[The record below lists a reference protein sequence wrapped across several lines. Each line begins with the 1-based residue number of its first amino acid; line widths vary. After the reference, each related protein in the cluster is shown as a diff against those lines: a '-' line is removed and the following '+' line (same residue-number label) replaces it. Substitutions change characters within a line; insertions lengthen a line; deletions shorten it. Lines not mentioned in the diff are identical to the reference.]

1 MAKAIMKVGIM
12 SRERYVQR
20 TLEIARGTYKPHAG
34 EPKVWFES
42 MKSLAEVLS
51 EPNQRLLT
59 LIEDH
64 KPQSLHELERLSGR
78 KAANL
83 SRTLRTLESHGLV
96 ELQKRNRRLIPSVRA
111 TRFQVNL
118 DVRASRGAD

>member
-1 MAKAIMKVGIM
+1 MKVGIM
-12 SRERYVQR
+12 SRERYIQR
-20 TLEIARGTYKPHAG
+20 TLAIARGTYKPGAG

-59 LIEDH
+59 LIEEH

-78 KAANL
+78 KAGNL

-96 ELQKRNRRLIPSVRA
+96 TLQKRNRRLIPSVRA
-111 TRFQVNL
+111 TRFQVQL
-118 DVRASRGAD
+118 DVRASATPAEQRG